1 MIQVLYRSILLTAAV
16 FSFSTMSLGQTA
28 EVTGIVKDSAQAVV
42 SNAAINLVNE
52 DTGIKRS
59 TTTNDLGYYSISFVT
74 PGNYKITVQATGFQ
88 TVSRIGIK
96 LEVAQVARLDF
107 SLEIGGVEAQ
117 IMIEEGVPILQTDS
131 AALGRTTSEQFIVS
145 LPLSSRNFT
154 QILALSTGTT
164 VELPNAG
171 EVGRNTQN
179 ISANGARTTFN
190 NFEFNGVDANNFA
203 ENAASGFGA
212 QVGLA
217 IPAPDTIQE
226 FKAQTGLYDASKGRG
241 AGANI
246 DIVSKSG
253 TNSWH
258 GTLWEFFRNDA
269 LNANDFFLNRAGQR
283 RPVLK
288 QNQYGF
294 TLGGPIRQNKTFV
307 FGAYQGT
314 IQRNGLSTLGFRT
327 AFLPPLTNDRSA
339 AALGRL
345 FAGQRGQFQNIFG
358 GVGPAIAADG
368 SNINPVALKLLNFK
382 LANGE
387 FAIPTPQTILPNGL
401 GQSSFS
407 SPVKYREDQ
416 ITGNI
421 DHAFSERNQFS
432 SRFFYARA
440 PQESP
445 FFRANLPGY
454 GLIQNSKNLM
464 VVLSD
469 THTFKS
475 NLTNVARVG
484 YIRFRGQQTQPEPI
498 TNADLG
504 ITSPGG
510 LPGIPTIQ
518 VSGLFSLGPDLFLTE
533 TTNSFIA
540 QDTVSFITGKHSL
553 RMGGEFK
560 RDARTQYP
568 SIFQRGLI
576 IFPSFPD
583 FLLGLSGAQNGTGII
598 SNVLASILLSGSLE
612 KADRYSNFA
621 GFVQDD
627 FRVSPRLTL
636 NLGLRWEFFGPPKD
650 IRGRLGNFD
659 PSLAIPEPP
668 AAGTLTGILLEENY
682 SGPLPP
688 GVTLRQES
696 GLWDK
701 DLNDFA
707 PRLGFAFRLRDS
719 LVLRGGYGIYYQRLT
734 GQVALQTAANLPF
747 TLFDIRGGP
756 ANANATFQVPVSP
769 PGLPPSSFPLFVPRT
784 SSSTISPIGI
794 STSVRSPYVQQYG
807 LNLQYEFVRNFLLE
821 VGYVGSKGTRLGGS
835 VGFNQALIA
844 TPQNPVHGVTTTS
857 VGNVQQRVPIVG
869 LAAGASIVETIF
881 NSNYHSL
888 QTSVTK
894 RLSRGLDFL
903 ASYTWSKSL
912 DVSSGG
918 RGSTTFDIGS
928 ILGDQTDFRSGYGP
942 SDFDRPHRFVYSFV
956 YQPPEFR
963 RGPRPLQLLLS
974 RWQFSGLTVFQSGT
988 PITVVDSRAGT
999 IFGASPGTARAQC
1012 TGQNLVS
1019 SGSVTSRLNGYFNT
1033 AAFTTA
1039 PIIGNGTGFGNCGKG
1054 IVRAPGQRNLDFAIQ
1069 RSFRIIK
1076 ETNLLFRAEFFNLT
1090 NTPNFGLPN
1099 ADLASPSF
1107 GVISNTVSNPRIIQ
1121 FALKY
1126 SF

>member
-1 MIQVLYRSILLTAAV
+1 MIQFLYRSILLTAVV
-16 FSFSTMSLGQTA
+16 FSFSAMSLGQTA
-28 EVTGIVKDSAQAVV
+28 ELTGIVKDSAQAVV

-52 DTGIKRS
+52 DTGIKRN

-74 PGNYKITVQATGFQ
+74 PGNYKLTVQATGFQ

-154 QILALSTGTT
+154 QILALSTSTT

-269 LNANDFFLNRAGQR
+269 LNANDFFLNRAGRR

-445 FFRANLPGY
+445 FLRANLPGY

-484 YIRFRGQQTQPEPI
+484 YIRFRGEQTQPEPI
-498 TNADLG
+498 SNADLG

-568 SIFQRGLI
+568 SIFQRGLHL
-576 IFPSFPD
+576 SQ
-583 FLLGLSGAQNGTGII
+583 LSG
-598 SNVLASILLSGSLE
+598 L
-612 KADRYSNFA
+612 FA
-621 GFVQDD
+621 G
-627 FRVSPRLTL
+627 
-636 NLGLRWEFFGPPKD
+636 
-650 IRGRLGNFD
+650 
-659 PSLAIPEPP
+659 PE
-668 AAGTLTGILLEENY
+668 
-682 SGPLPP
+682 
-688 GVTLRQES
+688 
-696 GLWDK
+696 
-701 DLNDFA
+701 
-707 PRLGFAFRLRDS
+707 
-719 LVLRGGYGIYYQRLT
+719 
-734 GQVALQTAANLPF
+734 
-747 TLFDIRGGP
+747 
-756 ANANATFQVPVSP
+756 
-769 PGLPPSSFPLFVPRT
+769 
-784 SSSTISPIGI
+784 
-794 STSVRSPYVQQYG
+794 RSA
-807 LNLQYEFVRNFLLE
+807 
-821 VGYVGSKGTRLGGS
+821 KW
-835 VGFNQALIA
+835 
-844 TPQNPVHGVTTTS
+844 H
-857 VGNVQQRVPIVG
+857 
-869 LAAGASIVETIF
+869 
-881 NSNYHSL
+881 
-888 QTSVTK
+888 
-894 RLSRGLDFL
+894 
-903 ASYTWSKSL
+903 
-912 DVSSGG
+912 
-918 RGSTTFDIGS
+918 
-928 ILGDQTDFRSGYGP
+928 
-942 SDFDRPHRFVYSFV
+942 
-956 YQPPEFR
+956 
-963 RGPRPLQLLLS
+963 
-974 RWQFSGLTVFQSGT
+974 
-988 PITVVDSRAGT
+988 
-999 IFGASPGTARAQC
+999 
-1012 TGQNLVS
+1012 
-1019 SGSVTSRLNGYFNT
+1019 GYFQQC
-1033 AAFTTA
+1033 AGEHSRIRFTR
-1039 PIIGNGTGFGNCGKG
+1039 KG
-1054 IVRAPGQRNLDFAIQ
+1054 
-1069 RSFRIIK
+1069 
-1076 ETNLLFRAEFFNLT
+1076 
-1090 NTPNFGLPN
+1090 
-1099 ADLASPSF
+1099 
-1107 GVISNTVSNPRIIQ
+1107 
-1121 FALKY
+1121 
-1126 SF
+1126 